1 MLFFNVISGNI
12 TGKNREYYIK
22 NSEGKIF
29 NNLYSY
35 FYLKDHSDEK
45 VLEAFELTKGKIMID
60 SGAFTAKSKNIE
72 IDVDKYIKFIN
83 KWDQYVYL
91 FGQIDIIPPEE
102 ASLKLIDICCEET
115 WKNYLYMYERI
126 NSPKKLLYTFHFG
139 EQIRFLKQALSWKD
153 KNGSQME
160 YIALG
165 GLVGKSTKQREKF
178 LSSCFKIIKDSHN
191 PNVKVHGFGV
201 STLELWLKYP
211 FASCDSS
218 SASKS
223 ANCGT
228 KCTEIGTYKVEDYE
242 KLFSNK
248 EQNEADVNE
257 RIDMKTKLQ
266 ISNIEY
272 YHNMANEI
280 SQYFE

>member
-1 MLFFNVISGNI
+1 MVFFNVNSGNI

-35 FYLKDHSDEK
+35 YYLKDSSDEK

-60 SGAFTAKSKNIE
+60 SGAFTAWSKNIE
-72 IDVDKYIKFIN
+72 IDEDKYIKFIN
-83 KWDQYVYL
+83 KWDKYVYL
-91 FGQIDIIPPEE
+91 FGQIDVIPTKKAHSKQIE
-102 ASLKLIDICCEET
+102 KCCEET

-126 NSPKKLLYTFHFG
+126 NSPKKLLYTFHYG
-139 EQIRFLKQALSWKD
+139 EPIKFLKQALSWKD
-153 KNGSQME
+153 KNESQME

-165 GLVGKSTKQREKF
+165 GLVGKTTEQREKF
-178 LSSCFKIIKDSHN
+178 LNTCFKIIKDSPN
-191 PNVKVHGFGV
+191 PNIKVHGFGV

-211 FASCDSS
+211 FASCDSF
-218 SASKS
+218 SASQS
-223 ANCGT
+223 ANYGYA
-228 KCTEIGTYKVEDYE
+228 CTETGTYKVENSE

-248 EQNEADVNE
+248 EQDEADVNA